1 MVCIRSQC
9 TYHFLRF
16 WKGLDHIFFTAI
28 LTYLL
33 TITWLVACINNLLMI
48 IPSWSDG
55 LMTIIIKCNSPFL
68 NSDGVIMS
76 WEAVQMNYLWHLQL
90 RLFCVC
96 VCVSM
101 CMSHYHAA
109 ARLNHFEET
118 SHFASSAVHMMGTVR
133 TTLVSQPCISIHSLC
148 APAVQNIMFQ
158 WGHGLMGNTLN
169 QFRSIHIHLY

>member
-9 TYHFLRF
+9 TYHFLPF

-96 VCVSM
+96 VCVCQHVYESLS
-101 CMSHYHAA
+101 CGRSPESLWGNKSFRFKCSSYDGDSQDDTGESALHLHTQPLCTCCSEHHVSVRPRFNGKHA
-109 ARLNHFEET
+109 E
-118 SHFASSAVHMMGTVR
+118 SV
-133 TTLVSQPCISIHSLC
+133 
-148 APAVQNIMFQ
+148 
-158 WGHGLMGNTLN
+158 
-169 QFRSIHIHLY
+169 